1 MLLSTQILLWM
12 PASVQAESARAA
24 ADDATAIARYQQTV
38 SKEPG
43 NYEAWFGLG
52 VTQAKQRRFQD
63 AITAFRQVIA
73 LQPALAE
80 PHNNLAV
87 IYNELGDLRAA
98 VAELEAS
105 LKLDPGYA
113 TAYENIGDL
122 YVKLAAGAYQ
132 KALQHHDRED
142 LKQRYARL
150 LLVHDA
156 TAVAT
161 AVAPQS
167 STPPETVNRIT
178 TTLTDEPAV
187 LAAVEAWRT
196 AWSKRDMAAYF
207 AAYAADFDTGKRF
220 NSLAAW
226 QQYKQSVISNK
237 AFIRVTLEHIE
248 TTRTAEGFRVTFL
261 QHFRSNTL
269 DSDDRKQLLLKQTP
283 DGWKIAHETTE

>member
-1 MLLSTQILLWM
+1 MLLSSPILLWI
-12 PASVQAESARAA
+12 PASVQAESALAA
-24 ADDATAIARYQQTV
+24 ADDATAIAHYQQTV

-52 VTQAKQRRFQD
+52 VSQAKQRHFQD

-87 IYNELGDLRAA
+87 IYNELGDMRAA
-98 VAELEAS
+98 VEELEAS
-105 LKLDPGYA
+105 LKLNPGYA

-132 KALQHHDRED
+132 KALQHRDSDE

-150 LLVHDA
+150 LHVHDT

-161 AVAPQS
+161 PEPQS
-167 STPPETVNRIT
+167 ITPPETANHIT
-178 TTLTDEPAV
+178 ATLTDEPAV
-187 LAAVEAWRT
+187 LAAVEAWRA
-196 AWSKRDMAAYF
+196 AWSNRDTAAYF
-207 AAYAADFDTGKRF
+207 AAYADDFDTGKRF
-220 NSLAAW
+220 NSLSAW
-226 QQYKQSVISNK
+226 KQYKQSAIAK
-237 AFIRVTLEHIE
+237 KDFIRVTLEEIGA
-248 TTRTAEGFRVTFL
+248 TRTTEGFRVTFL

-283 DGWKIAHETTE
+283 DGWKIVHETTE